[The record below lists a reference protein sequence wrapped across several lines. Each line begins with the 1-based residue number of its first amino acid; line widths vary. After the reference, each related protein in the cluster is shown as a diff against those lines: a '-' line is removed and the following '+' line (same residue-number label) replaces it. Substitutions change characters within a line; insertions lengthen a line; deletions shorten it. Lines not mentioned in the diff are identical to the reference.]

1 MVQLSAGPAPETIP
15 DMPISVTTP
24 RGLQR
29 LAAPLRALVQQVLQS
44 ESRRLGEVAIVLD
57 DDELLRQ
64 INCDWRGIDRA
75 TDVISFAYDEREP
88 DAATRAVRG
97 DLLVSMDR
105 VFEQAQRFRV
115 TPGTELARL
124 VVHGALHLCGHD
136 HMKAGE
142 RKLMRVREEAM
153 VRRARPAARAIDAV
167 LSPLLAAVRA
177 AEPAGKPA
185 KRPVGGKAPN
195 PVARPAVRK
204 AGKKLPKKS
213 APRLAK
219 PASKRSSRPRRASS

>member
-124 VVHGALHLCGHD
+124 VVHGSLHLCGHD

-177 AEPAGKPA
+177 AEPAGKA
-185 KRPVGGKAPN
+185 LKKPVGGRASKLA
-195 PVARPAVRK
+195 AKTGVRQ
-204 AGKKLPKKS
+204 AGKKLPKKI
-213 APRLAK
+213 ANK
-219 PASKRSSRPRRASS
+219 PAQAAPKRSSRQRRASS